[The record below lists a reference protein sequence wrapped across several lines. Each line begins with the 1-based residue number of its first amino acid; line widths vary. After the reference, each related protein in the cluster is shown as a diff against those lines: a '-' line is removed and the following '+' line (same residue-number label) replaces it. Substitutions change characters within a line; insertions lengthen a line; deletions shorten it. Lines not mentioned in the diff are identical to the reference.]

1 MVTET
6 SRIGRSLQLDSR
18 VTLLDALREYLDLV
32 STEKAA
38 LKAAAASKY
47 APKK

>member
-18 VTLLDALREYLDLV
+18 ATLLDRCG
-32 STEKAA
+32 STWTWSVGRRAA
-38 LKAAAASKY
+38 LKGAAASKY
-47 APKK
+47 SPKK